1 MVTAA
6 IATNDYSQEQVGLL
20 KRTVCKGA
28 TDDEFLLFISQCRRT
43 GLDPFARQIHA
54 VKRWDRQ
61 QNREVMAI
69 QTGIDGYRLIAERTG
84 LYAGNDD
91 PVYDKEDADHPN
103 KATVTVWK
111 LVEGQRVA
119 FTRSARWKEFVQTK
133 KDGTV
138 TQFWARMPY
147 LMLGKVA
154 EALALRAAFPQELA
168 GIYTNEEM
176 QQAGETEAEHAA
188 PEPKQVEAPKPLPP
202 KAETKPEKPTSDVFA
217 ERLKQCKTLE
227 ELASIWDA
235 IPTQHHKA
243 LAPFK
248 DTMKA
253 RLVRIETP
261 QAENATGDGDA
272 HDDDNP
278 EPQREGYAGR
288 DLRESIS
295 LNLGELGIGWDEVR
309 DNFGNGLGLAD
320 IAGFMALMNIEIHDL
335 LAEQALKLNLELAR
349 RVAAKRIA
357 AKGKA
362 AVSA

>member
-1 MVTAA
+1 MTTA
-6 IATNDYSQEQVGLL
+6 IATSDYSQEQVGLL

-54 VKRWDRQ
+54 VKRWDKQ
-61 QNREVMAI
+61 QGRDVMAI

-111 LVEGQRVA
+111 MVDGQRVA

-133 KDGTV
+133 KDGSV

-154 EALALRAAFPQELA
+154 EALALRAAFPQELS

-176 QQAGETEAEHAA
+176 QQAGETETETA
-188 PEPKQVEAPKPLPP
+188 PEPKQPEPKPLPP
-202 KAETKPEKPTSDVFA
+202 RQEKPTSDVFA
-217 ERLKQCKTLE
+217 ERLGQCKSLS

-253 RLVRIETP
+253 KLTP
-261 QAENATGDGDA
+261 KTEPESHPDVDVPDDENPPAERTG
-272 HDDDNP
+272 
-278 EPQREGYAGR
+278 YIGR
-288 DLRESIS
+288 DLQESIS

-309 DNFGNGLGLAD
+309 DNFGAGVGLCD
-320 IAGFMALMNIEIHDL
+320 IAGFMAMMDIDLPDL
-335 LAEQALKLNLELAR
+335 LAEQGLKLNKELAA
-349 RVAAKRIA
+349 RVAAKRKA
-357 AKGKA
+357 AKGSAGKA
-362 AVSA
+362 AVNV